1 MKLVP
6 FNGKI
11 GGFYKK
17 TDNYDTIKE
26 FKASGLECA
35 EIEGFPQKDAYSCAA
50 SLRNTIKRYNMFG
63 VRSVVRNGRV
73 FLVREEI

>member
-6 FNGKI
+6 FNGKL

-17 TDNYDTIKE
+17 SDNYELIKE

-35 EIEGFPQKDAYSCAA
+35 EIEGYPQKDAYSCSG
-50 SLRNTIKRYNMFG
+50 SLKQTIKRYNMFG
-63 VRSVVRNGRV
+63 VRVSVRDGRV